1 MQWDNNGRDTFA
13 VIVAE
18 EATTYCEGNPEACTM
33 NDIKHERQWVSIMYI
48 QYNNIIWK
56 QFHYHNS
63 KMKINVIEIS
73 VFRYSSFFSRI
84 KGTFFRFSESN
95 YNETSAAKEKAYL
108 VVSKVKS

>member
-1 MQWDNNGRDTFA
+1 
-13 VIVAE
+13 
-18 EATTYCEGNPEACTM
+18 
-33 NDIKHERQWVSIMYI
+33 
-48 QYNNIIWK
+48 
-56 QFHYHNS
+56 
-63 KMKINVIEIS
+63 MKINVIEIS